1 MKYVV
6 TADEMY
12 SAENSA
18 FEKGLDKKDAMFAA
32 GCAVFEETKHYKNV
46 LIVAYCGNNSGDGF
60 VCAQKLRK
68 QGINTHILLLGDTGR
83 LSEHAKYYFLQTE
96 DLIVDK
102 PCGDYDCVVDALFG
116 IGFHGSLSEKAR
128 EYAELIN
135 SFKGRAKIV
144 SVDMP
149 SGLDARGQTDYAV
162 CADKTVTFSAIK
174 YGQII
179 GSGADFTG
187 EITVA
192 DIGIRA
198 ESNLLFAEKNDIKTI
213 LPKMHKTAHKGTRGH
228 VGVVASSYG
237 MEGAGML
244 SAISALR
251 ASAGKASLCIP
262 DECKAFYS
270 SRAPEVMLAL
280 RKNVSDTEDFIN
292 GKDVVVFGPGIGR
305 DEKNNKE
312 LLECVLCC
320 GNMPLIIDADGLYY
334 LTPKMLKKVNRTVI
348 LTPHMGEAARLFNI
362 SVKELMLDPKK
373 YASEFFDKTGATVLL
388 KSNFNLIAGK
398 RNYITAFGCP
408 AMATAGSGDV
418 LSGIAGGT
426 MCLTKN
432 AENACL
438 LASYIHGT
446 AGRYAMKEKTEYSVC
461 ASDISENI
469 YKAFRE
475 LV

>member
-6 TADEMY
+6 TAEEMY
-12 SAENSA
+12 GAENSA
-18 FEKGLDKKDAMFAA
+18 FENGLGKKDAMFSA
-32 GCAVFEETKHYKNV
+32 GCAVFEKVKQYKKV
-46 LIVAYCGNNSGDGF
+46 LVVAFCGNNGGDGF
-60 VCAQKLRK
+60 VCAQKLRE
-68 QGINTHILLLGDTGR
+68 QGTKTDILLLGDSEK
-83 LSEHAKYYFLQTE
+83 LSEHAKYFFRKVK

-102 PCGDYDCVVDALFG
+102 PENDYDCIVDALFG
-116 IGFHGSLSEKAR
+116 IGFHGSLSGKAK

-135 SFKGRAKIV
+135 GFKGRAKIV

-149 SGLDARGQTDYAV
+149 SGLDAFGQTDYAV
-162 CADKTVTFSAIK
+162 SADETVTFAALK

-179 GSGADFTG
+179 GRGADYTG

-192 DIGIRA
+192 DIKIKA
-198 ESNLLFAEKNDIKTI
+198 ESDSLFVEKDDIKPL
-213 LPKMHKTAHKGTRGH
+213 LPKMNNTAHKGTRGH
-228 VGVVASSYG
+228 VGVIASSFG

-251 ASAGKASLCIP
+251 ASAGKASLCVP
-262 DECKAFYS
+262 EECGEFYS
-270 SRAPEVMLAL
+270 SRAPEVMLAV
-280 RKNVSDTEDFIN
+280 RNSVSDTENFIKD
-292 GKDVVVFGPGIGR
+292 KDVIVFGPGIGR

-334 LTPKMLKKVNRTVI
+334 LTPEKLKQANRTVI

-362 SVKELMLDPKK
+362 SIKELVLDPKK
-373 YASEFFDKTGATVLL
+373 YAAEFFDKTGATVLM

-398 RNYITAFGCP
+398 RNYITAFGCR

-418 LSGIAGGT
+418 LSGIAGGI
-426 MCLTKN
+426 MCLTKD
-432 AENACL
+432 AERACL

-446 AGRYAMKEKTEYSVC
+446 AGRFVMKEKTEYSVC

-469 YKAFRE
+469 SKAFRE